1 MSMVEKAWYQGAGWL
16 KLLRPFSSMALAFAR
31 SKRAKFLSS
40 SSIPAFKN
48 QSKQSVPI
56 VVVGNISV
64 GGTGKTPFTVALTEY
79 LQSKGKRVG
88 IVSRG
93 YGSKRKKFPYE
104 VTEMSSVADSGDEPL
119 LLKQRLGCPVVI
131 SPDRVAAVEFLLNIH
146 NVDVILSDDG
156 MQHYKMPRNLEIA
169 LIDGNRG
176 LGNGRMLPEG
186 PLREPVERL
195 TEVDFVVVNSPSND
209 FPDAFN
215 AYQWAKWFDANTFY
229 EMRIEAGDFI
239 RLDAHKKEVITGES
253 VYAVSGIGN
262 PQRFYNTLS
271 SMGVKYTPRAFKD
284 HHDFSL
290 LDFVDMADKRIV
302 MTEKDAVKCRSLDL
316 GNAVYLS
323 IEAKLNQTFFD
334 QVYDRL
340 F

>member
-1 MSMVEKAWYQGAGWL
+1 MSMVEKAWYEGAGWL
-16 KLLRPFSSMALAFAR
+16 KLLRPFSSLALAFAR
-31 SKRAKFLSS
+31 SKREKFLSS
-40 SSIPAFKN
+40 QTVLSFKN
-48 QSKQSVPI
+48 LSNLSVPI

-64 GGTGKTPFTVALTEY
+64 GGTGKTPFTVALTEF
-79 LQSKGKRVG
+79 LESKGKRVG

-93 YGSKRKKFPYE
+93 YGSKRNEFPFE
-104 VTEMSSVADSGDEPL
+104 VTETSSVSDSGDEPL

-131 SPDRVAAVEFLLNIH
+131 SPNRVAAVKFLLRNH
-146 NVDVILSDDG
+146 DVDVILSDDG
-156 MQHYKMPRNLEIA
+156 MQHYNMPRNLEIA

-195 TEVDFVVVNSPSND
+195 SDVDFVVVNSPSED
-209 FPDAFN
+209 FPEAFN
-215 AYQWAKWFDANTFY
+215 AYQWAKWFDGNVFHKMT
-229 EMRIEAGDFI
+229 IEAGDFVS
-239 RLDAHKKEVITGES
+239 LDSHKHEVITGES

-271 SMGVKYTPRAFKD
+271 SMGVKYTPKAFKD